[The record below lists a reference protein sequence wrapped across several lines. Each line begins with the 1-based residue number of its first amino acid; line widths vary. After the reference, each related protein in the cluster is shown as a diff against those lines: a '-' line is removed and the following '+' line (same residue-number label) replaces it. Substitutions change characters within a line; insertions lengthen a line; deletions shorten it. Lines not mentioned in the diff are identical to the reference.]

1 MPRGL
6 IARAGLSLAAALV
19 GLGAGLPLSAQ
30 EPPAARPKI
39 CLVLS
44 GGGARGVAHV
54 GVLKVLEE
62 LRVPIDCIVG
72 TSMGSI
78 VGGAYAAGVSPQTME
93 HRIRAANWDEVLSD
107 SPPRPRRSPYLK
119 ELERANIGGAE
130 FGFGKK
136 GLKLPAGVILGQQLE
151 LFLQSLIG
159 AEVELDS
166 FEDLAIPYRAVATD
180 ITNGH
185 MVVLD
190 HGTLSSAMRASMAVP
205 GVFAPQRLDG
215 ALLVDGMLVRNL
227 PVDVARQMGAD
238 VIIAVN
244 LGSSLLK
251 PDEVQSIFGV
261 AEQTLQILTEQNV
274 ERSLAQLTPRDIL
287 IVPELGNFSSSDFS
301 HAADTIAIGAA
312 AARSAAPA
320 LARLS
325 LNEKSYAA
333 WAALSRHHLAAPK
346 FAGVQLDASELGF
359 VSVTAVRALVDTRKV
374 APDDPAQLQRTIDE
388 LLATDDFERVRLRTS
403 ETDGTP
409 EIAIQ
414 PAAKSWG
421 PDYYHLGLGLSTDFS
436 GGSDFQLSVAQR
448 LSWLTD
454 TGVEW
459 RNQLELGY
467 LTGLMSEVR
476 VPLDAARLW
485 YLAPWGR
492 AEQRIADIYLDD
504 DDIARYRERDGWV
517 GLDLGRRL
525 GSLGEVRFGY
535 EWGDLRGTRNVGAPV
550 FPNVAERIGALR
562 LSLVLDSLDSWN
574 FPRSGRFLT
583 ADFRL
588 ARTAL
593 GATTSSEK
601 LNIEL
606 QQAFGDNL
614 DSVLIGARYGSFG
627 GNSTTFLDAFSLGG
641 FLDLSGFRTD
651 AFLVDDYFLGRAL
664 YQREVHGG
672 VGPLRALY
680 VGGSLEGADLH
691 EAFNATSAP
700 GYVWG
705 SSLFVAA
712 DTAIG
717 PFYLGV
723 GVGKGGNRALY
734 LFLGRP

>member
-1 MPRGL
+1 MRSGL
-6 IARAGLSLAAALV
+6 FARAGLSLAAALV
-19 GLGAGLPLSAQ
+19 GLGGWGAAGAQ
-30 EPPAARPKI
+30 EPAPGRPKV

-54 GVLKVLEE
+54 GVLKVLEQM
-62 LRVPIDCIVG
+62 RVPVDCIVG
-72 TSMGSI
+72 TSMGAI

-93 HRIRAANWDEVLSD
+93 RKIRAANWDEVLSD
-107 SPPRPRRSPYLK
+107 APARPHRSPYVK

-130 FGFGKK
+130 FGFGRK

-159 AEVELDS
+159 AEVQLDS

-185 MVVLD
+185 MVVLE

-205 GVFAPQRLDG
+205 GVFAPQRLEG
-215 ALLVDGMLVRNL
+215 SLLVDGMLVRNL

-251 PDEVQSIFGV
+251 PEEVQSIFGV

-274 ERSLAQLTPRDIL
+274 ERSLAQLQPQDIL
-287 IVPELGNFSSSDFS
+287 IVPELGSFSSSGFA
-301 HAADTIAIGAA
+301 HAADTIAIGSAA
-312 AARSAAPA
+312 AQRAAPQ
-320 LARLS
+320 LQRLS
-325 LNEKSYAA
+325 LDEKAYAA
-333 WAALSRHHLAAPK
+333 WAAQSRQHLVAPK
-346 FAGVQLDASELGF
+346 FAGVQLDPSELGF
-359 VSVTAVRALVDTRKV
+359 VSVTTVRALVDTRKV
-374 APDDPAQLQRTIDE
+374 APDQPQQLQRTIDE
-388 LLATDDFERVRLRTS
+388 LLATDDFERVRVRTT
-403 ETDGTP
+403 EADGTP
-409 EIAIQ
+409 QIALQ

-436 GGSDFQLSVAQR
+436 GGSDFQLTVAQR

-454 TGVEW
+454 SGIEW
-459 RNQLELGY
+459 RNQLGLGY
-467 LTGLMSEVR
+467 VTGLVSEVR
-476 VPLDAARLW
+476 LPLDTARRW
-485 YLAPWGR
+485 FLAPWGR
-492 AEQRIADIYLDD
+492 IEQRDADVFLDD
-504 DDIARYRERDGWV
+504 DDIARYRERDGWL
-517 GLDLGRRL
+517 GIDLGRRL
-525 GSLGEVRFGY
+525 GALGEIRFGY
-535 EWGDLRGTRNVGAPV
+535 EWGDLHGSRAVGVPI
-550 FPNVAERIGALR
+550 FPSVAEQIGALR
-562 LSLVLDSLDSWN
+562 LNLVLDNLDSWN
-574 FPRSGRFLT
+574 FPRSGRFLS

-593 GATTSSEK
+593 GATASSEK
-601 LNIEL
+601 LSIDL
-606 QQAFGDNL
+606 QQAFGDSL
-614 DSVLIGARYGSFG
+614 DSALVGVRYGSFG
-627 GNSTTFLDAFSLGG
+627 GNSTTFIDAFAVGG
-641 FLDLSGFRTD
+641 FLDLSGFRPD
-651 AFLVDDYFLGRAL
+651 AFLVDDYVLARAL
-664 YQREVHGG
+664 YQREVHGS

-691 EAFNATSAP
+691 EAFNTTSSP

-705 SSLFVAA
+705 SSLFIAA

-717 PFYLGV
+717 PFYFGF